1 VDLLSGTAAVLL
13 LVGVAILWGGIMAL
27 ASPTVAYRLDRRFDL
42 RSSAFVHALSSA
54 LGTTLVGGN
63 GITRLDDGTQF
74 YPEMLAAIASAQ
86 RSVALECYIFHPG
99 QTGDAFAA
107 ALIARARAGVHVR
120 MILDSFGSRR
130 LDGKYVPRLR
140 AAGCQIAWHPRAR
153 WRRAHR
159 LTNSTHRELL
169 VIDGRVAF
177 TGGAGVSDWWATT
190 YKGHPAWRD
199 TMVRIDGPA
208 AASIQT
214 VFAENWLECRGEIVA
229 GDEWF
234 PPIESCGTVEA
245 AVIKN
250 SPSAAGSR
258 ALFQALVECASR
270 EIRLSTPYFLP
281 DPSFLAAL
289 IERARSGVSVSLL
302 LPGRHMDH
310 PWVRLSSRRL
320 FRPLLEAGVRLF
332 EYQPSM
338 MHQKLMVVD
347 HLWSVVGTTNLDM
360 MSFEYLDE
368 VNLAVRDETFA
379 RELQAQ
385 HDADLAR
392 SVELHLSTW
401 HRPLVERLLAWSVWT
416 MAGQRWAMRLRRPP
430 RG

>member
-1 VDLLSGTAAVLL
+1 VD
-13 LVGVAILWGGIMAL
+13 
-27 ASPTVAYRLDRRFDL
+27 
-42 RSSAFVHALSSA
+42 
-54 LGTTLVGGN
+54 
-63 GITRLDDGTQF
+63 
-74 YPEMLAAIASAQ
+74 
-86 RSVALECYIFHPG
+86 
-99 QTGDAFAA
+99 
-107 ALIARARAGVHVR
+107 
-120 MILDSFGSRR
+120 
-130 LDGKYVPRLR
+130 
-140 AAGCQIAWHPRAR
+140 
-153 WRRAHR
+153 
-159 LTNSTHRELL
+159 
-169 VIDGRVAF
+169 
-177 TGGAGVSDWWATT
+177 
-190 YKGHPAWRD
+190 
-199 TMVRIDGPA
+199 
-208 AASIQT
+208 
-214 VFAENWLECRGEIVA
+214 
-229 GDEWF
+229 
-234 PPIESCGTVEA
+234 A
-245 AVIKN
+245 AVIRN

-401 HRPLVERLLAWSVWT
+401 HRPQVERLLAWSVWT